1 MKIKPKIENPI
12 TLKIK
17 KNKSVVLA
25 DGTSPKEY
33 SLIPGVMFKE
43 GHYGIVMIIDHNN
56 NQEEYVYPTQ
66 CDIEMLG
73 IEGNKLKIYE
83 KYKKKPWIFNKST
96 GVLEHDTQDDF
107 TLEGLAEL
115 VETSIEEDNETGE
128 AVIKNPVTIEI
139 SENNPQ
145 DSRIIVDNNQDKK
158 YPLYPGV
165 MLGKGRYG
173 FVMRV
178 ATAKGIEERTYGTDG
193 SIEAV
198 GKDKEQDP
206 ALKIFEAGKYHPWRF
221 DDEGN
226 LVDKACIYKNPRKD
240 KTLVLEKR
248 NI

>member
-1 MKIKPKIENPI
+1 MTIKSKIENPI

-17 KNKSVVLA
+17 KNKSVVLV
-25 DGTSPKEY
+25 DGTSSKEY

-43 GHYGIVMIIDHNN
+43 GHYGFVMIIDYNN

-73 IEGNKLKIYE
+73 IEGNELKIYE
-83 KYKKKPWIFNKST
+83 KHKKKPWIFNKST
-96 GVLEHDTQDDF
+96 GALEHDTQDDF

-115 VETSIEEDNETGE
+115 VETSVEVDNETGE
-128 AVIKNPVTIEI
+128 AIIKNPVTIEI

-145 DSRIIVDNNQDKK
+145 DSRIIVDNDQDKK

-173 FVMRV
+173 VVMKI
-178 ATAKGIEERTYGTDG
+178 ATATGIEERIYETEG

-198 GKDKEQDP
+198 GKDNEQDA
-206 ALKIFEAGKYHPWRF
+206 ALKIFEAGKSRPWRF

-226 LVDKACIYKNPRKD
+226 LVDKAGIYKNPRKV